1 MQLINMRIL
10 IFGTV
15 LLLLL
20 SQSGSKA
27 LPRFS
32 PPVKGVIELTGT
44 FGELRP
50 NHFHAGL
57 DIRGAVGTPVYAIAD
72 GFVRRI
78 LVSNGG
84 YGQAL
89 YLEHTNGYTSVYGHL
104 DRFRDDITAFVRER
118 QYAQESFP
126 IEETLAADIFPV
138 KEGDLVAFI
147 GERGF
152 VFGPH
157 LHFEIRHTATERLL
171 NPLNYGIQVADA
183 TPPTIRGI
191 RLYELDERGRTLRG
205 RDMTI
210 KSAGT
215 NRYTTVADTLWTEN
229 PTFALAIKAY
239 DRQDARPNQNGIYGL
254 EMWRDDSLRYAYRMD
269 DYSSEQTRYLNA
281 HIDYAEQRV
290 RNSWHQRSY
299 CMPGNTLDI
308 YKTDAQAG
316 RMTLPP
322 GGVARIRFRIT
333 DHSGNEA
340 LLNLVV
346 SRKKGAAL
354 LQSPVYTYYLP
365 YDEESIIDNGAMKAH
380 FAAGTFYEDIYL
392 DYDQLPEQSSGAY
405 SPVHRLHEA
414 ATPLHRYY
422 DLHIRPQQ
430 DIPDNLR
437 DKAFIA
443 YCEDGR
449 DPISYGGEWMKDGRL
464 HSPVQT
470 FGNFSIMVDQTPP
483 TIRPERWTQ
492 DMRGQLGF
500 SFRIGDDFPT
510 VGKASALRHRAE
522 VDGRWILME
531 YDARSG
537 RIYHT
542 FDGRIPGGKHSFE
555 LRVKD
560 DRGNETVFK
569 DTFISGG

>member
-1 MQLINMRIL
+1 MRIF
-10 IFGTV
+10 IFSAV
-15 LLLLL
+15 FFLLL

-32 PPVKGVIELTGT
+32 APVKGVIELTGT

-72 GFVRRI
+72 GFVRRVFI
-78 LVSNGG
+78 SNGG

-104 DRFRDDITAFVRER
+104 DRFRDDITAFVRAR
-118 QYAQESFP
+118 QYAQENFLLDESLTP
-126 IEETLAADIFPV
+126 DVFPV
-138 KEGDLVAFI
+138 KEGDLIAYI
-147 GERGF
+147 GDRGF

-157 LHFEIRHTATERLL
+157 LHFEIRHTATDRLL
-171 NPLNYGIQVADA
+171 NPLNYGIRVADA
-183 TPPTIRGI
+183 TPPTIRGV

-205 RDMTI
+205 RDMAV

-215 NRYTTVADTLWTEN
+215 NRYAPVADTLWVEN

-254 EMWRDDSLRYAYRMD
+254 EMWRGDTLRYAYRMD
-269 DYSSEQTRYLNA
+269 DFSGEQTRYLNA
-281 HIDYAEQRV
+281 HIDYTEQHA
-290 RNSWHQRSY
+290 RNNWYQRSY

-308 YKTDAQAG
+308 YKTDTQGG
-316 RMTLPP
+316 RMTLRS
-322 GGVARIRFRIT
+322 GDVARIQFRIT
-333 DHSGNEA
+333 DHAGNEA

-346 SRKKGAAL
+346 GRKKGVAPI
-354 LQSPVYTYYLP
+354 QSPVYTYYLP

-380 FAAGTFYEDIYL
+380 FAAGTFYEDLYL
-392 DYDQLPEQSSGAY
+392 DYDQLPEQSSGAH
-405 SPVHRLHEA
+405 SPVHRLHNA
-414 ATPLHRYY
+414 ATPLHKYY
-422 DLHIRPQQ
+422 DLHIRPQENLPA
-430 DIPDNLR
+430 DLR

-443 YCEDGR
+443 HCEDGH
-449 DPISYGGEWMKDGRL
+449 DPVSYGGEWMKDGRL
-464 HSPVQT
+464 HSMVQA
-470 FGNFSIMVDQTPP
+470 FGNFSIMVDLTPP
-483 TIRPERWTQ
+483 VIRPERWAQ
-492 DMRGQLGF
+492 DMRGKSGF
-500 SFRIGDDFPT
+500 SFRISDDFPT
-510 VGKASALRHRAE
+510 LGKANALRHRAE

-537 RIYHT
+537 RIFHT
-542 FDGRIPGGKHSFE
+542 FDGRIPAGEHRFE

-560 DRGNETVFK
+560 DRGNETIFK
-569 DTFISGG
+569 DTFISAD